1 MLKLLIP
8 MAIAALFVHQLA
20 QAQEPGAGVNAR
32 QHNQMDRIRDGA
44 ASGELTRGETGR
56 LVGEQRAIRR
66 EESAYRSDG
75 VLTGRER
82 ADLHRDLD
90 RSSNH
95 IWQQRHDAQPRPNA
109 GGTHDGLSINERE
122 ARQREAIRRGIASGE
137 LTRQEAGRLRN
148 EQMRIE
154 RMEQR
159 ARADGNFTPRESARI
174 NRQLDNSGRHIQR
187 ETHDRQSVQRHDSG
201 WHRGSWQGQRNG
213 NQFGHSQRAP
223 QHDQPSG
230 HFQRSAYQGQNFGRS
245 QPMAHSGH
253 RYGRR

>member
-44 ASGELTRGETGR
+44 ASGDLTRGETRR
-56 LVGEQRAIRR
+56 LAGEQREIRR
-66 EESAYRSDG
+66 EESAFRSDG

-95 IWQQRHDAQPRPNA
+95 IWQQRHDAQQRPNTS
-109 GGTHDGLSINERE
+109 GMHDGLSINERE

-137 LTRQEAGRLRN
+137 LTRHEADRLRH
-148 EQMRIE
+148 EQGRIE

-159 ARADGNFTPRESARI
+159 ARADGNFTPQERARI
-174 NRQLDNSGRHIQR
+174 DRQLDNSGRHIRQ
-187 ETHDRQSVQRHDSG
+187 ETHDRQ
-201 WHRGSWQGQRNG
+201 
-213 NQFGHSQRAP
+213 RAP
-223 QHDQPSG
+223 NHSQPSG
-230 HFQRSAYQGQNFGRS
+230 HFQRSAYQGHGFGHS
-245 QPMAHSGH
+245 QPVAHSGH

>member
-32 QHNQMDRIRDGA
+32 QHNQMDRIRGGA
-44 ASGELTRGETGR
+44 ASGDLTRGETRG

-82 ADLHRDLD
+82 ADLNRDLD
-90 RSSNH
+90 RSSSH
-95 IWQQRHDAQPRPNA
+95 IWQQRHDAQQRPNA
-109 GGTHDGLSINERE
+109 GGAYDGLTINERE

-148 EQMRIE
+148 EQIRIE

-187 ETHDRQSVQRHDSG
+187 ETHDRQRAGGHDSG

-213 NQFGHSQRAP
+213 NQFGHSQRVP
-223 QHDQPSG
+223 NHGQPSG
-230 HFQRSAYQGQNFGRS
+230 HFQRSAYQGHGFSHS
-245 QPMAHSGH
+245 QPVAHSSP
-253 RYGRR
+253 RPGRR